1 MLGGSRVANAAN
13 GKTGN
18 QQMKT
23 GSEDMAKYTLKRF
36 GMALITLFVIASLTF
51 LLMNSIPGSPWLS
64 EKSPSQATIN
74 ALNEKYGMDKPVIVQ
89 LGKYLEN
96 IVQGDMGVS
105 LKMQKNRP
113 VIDIITEMFPV
124 SASIGFFAIL
134 WATLVGVTLGCLA
147 AYNRGTWIDS
157 LLRIIS
163 TIGISMPTFVVASLL
178 LTPFARA
185 NEALRIFPTIFNS
198 SLGAKAYVLP
208 CFALGLYPM
217 CYTARQARSSMLD
230 ALGQDYIK
238 TARAKGLRN
247 TTIIFKHALRNA
259 LIPVIT
265 YLGPEIA
272 FVFCGGFVTETVF
285 SIPGLGRYF
294 IQSILNRDYPLIM
307 GTTIFLAAFII
318 LMNFLVDVLYKVVDP
333 RINFSEGGE

>member
-1 MLGGSRVANAAN
+1 
-13 GKTGN
+13 
-18 QQMKT
+18 
-23 GSEDMAKYTLKRF
+23 MAKYTLKRF
-36 GMALITLFVIASLTF
+36 GLALITLLVIASLTF

-64 EKSPSQATIN
+64 EKSPSQATID

-96 IVQGDMGVS
+96 VVQGDMGVS

-113 VIDIITEMFPV
+113 VVDIILEMFPV
-124 SASIGFFAIL
+124 SASIGFFAII

-147 AYNRGTWIDS
+147 AYNRGKWIDS
-157 LLRIIS
+157 LLRVVC
-163 TIGISMPTFVVASLL
+163 TVGISMPTFVIASLL
-178 LTPFARA
+178 LLTFAGA
-185 NEALRIFPTIFNS
+185 NEALRFFPTIFDA

-208 CFALGLYPM
+208 SLALGLYPM

-247 TTIIFKHALRNA
+247 PAIIFKHALRNA

-265 YLGPEIA
+265 YLGPQIA
-272 FVFCGGFVTETVF
+272 FVFCGGFVTEQVF

-294 IQSILNRDYPLIM
+294 IQSILNRDYPVIM

-333 RINFSEGGE
+333 RISFAEGGK

>member
-1 MLGGSRVANAAN
+1 
-13 GKTGN
+13 
-18 QQMKT
+18 
-23 GSEDMAKYTLKRF
+23 MAKYTLKRL
-36 GMALITLFVIASLTF
+36 GMALITLLVIASITF
-51 LLMNSIPGSPWLS
+51 LLMNSVPGSPWLS
-64 EKSPSQATIN
+64 EKSPSQATID

-96 IVQGDMGVS
+96 VVKGDMGVS

-113 VIDIITEMFPV
+113 IVDIISEMFPV

-147 AYNRGTWIDS
+147 AYNRGKWIDS
-157 LLRIIS
+157 LLRVVC
-163 TIGISMPTFVVASLL
+163 TLGISMPTFVVASLL
-178 LTPFARA
+178 LLTFAGA
-185 NEALRIFPTIFNS
+185 NEALRIFPTIFDA
-198 SLGAKAYVLP
+198 SLGVKAYVLP

-217 CYTARQARSSMLD
+217 CYTARQTRSSMLD

-247 TTIIFKHALRNA
+247 PVIIFKHALRNA

-265 YLGPEIA
+265 YIGPQIA
-272 FVFCGGFVTETVF
+272 FVFCGGFVTEQVF

-294 IQSILNRDYPLIM
+294 IQSILNRDYPMIM

-333 RINFSEGGE
+333 RISFTEGGK